1 MWTVT
6 DTDFSALGE
15 EGVCSLFASLVEA
28 VAVGNVFLMQRKRY
42 PTLFGSGVRWK
53 QEPNAGRY
61 EEIASCRRV
70 LARGWGDCDDLCAW
84 LIAEYRLAGE
94 HATARV
100 YVKFYV
106 GSELVSFD
114 EFIAQRAAGRGPLKS
129 LYHVQ
134 VRRAD
139 QTIEDPSRLLGM

>member
-1 MWTVT
+1 VWTVT
-6 DTDFSALGE
+6 DTDFAALGE
-15 EGVCSLFASLVEA
+15 EGVCAVFASLVES
-28 VAVGNVFLMQRKRY
+28 VAVGNLYLMRRGKY
-42 PTLFGSGVRWK
+42 PPLFGSGVKWQ
-53 QEPNAGRY
+53 QEPNAGRF

-94 HATARV
+94 QAKARV
-100 YVKFYV
+100 YVKFYN
-106 GSELVSFD
+106 GTTLLDFD
-114 EFIAQRAAGRGPLKS
+114 EFLAARAAGVGRLKS